1 MKKLTILLCAALA
14 AMTVLSC
21 NKGPKEEA
29 AISPDNQLSK
39 LSSTAVSLLKEA
51 DPNYWGPFVKRAQG
65 LFGELSAAAPG
76 NVGFDSFKGAIE
88 EGGEAEEYSLEEDVY
103 NWIHALVES
112 DHYSLYL
119 TSIRL
124 SMFTGDITLK
134 EVDDEGYKYNEFVY
148 TRSANPLN
156 LVHVYDGKTY
166 KFQFEARDADNNIVG
181 IRQNIDKEEEHRT
194 ELYFPTKVAVHV
206 TENGASFMDLS
217 IEPRLSDLNW
227 DEFLN
232 YSDEIH
238 ANATLTIPGYTLSAQ
253 NAVLTLHGISGKLE
267 LFHGNTSLIALDGEV
282 EIDALDIPTGVGIF
296 SNGGEDVNMYSLILN
311 TALYCANRAEGIM
324 KLMGGQVVLNGEV
337 YPHNLLLAMRQ
348 PIGSDEDWDQDDL
361 RDVSS
366 ALQALVNVKVSY
378 DNGSRVQSVLVL
390 NPAKENESDEHYSF
404 IWGLRFPDQSFKDF
418 EDLAQSE
425 AFDVVIGQLAI
436 FIQHGNAI
444 FNNPEGG
451 E

>member
-1 MKKLTILLCAALA
+1 MKKLTILLCTSFAALA
-14 AMTVLSC
+14 VLSC

-51 DPNYWGPFVKRAQG
+51 DPNYWGPFFKRARG

-76 NVGFDSFKGAIE
+76 NVGFERFKDAIE
-88 EGGEAEEYSLEEDVY
+88 EQGEVEEYSLEEDVY

-112 DHYSLYL
+112 DNYTLYL

-134 EVDDEGYKYNEFVY
+134 EVDDEGEKYNELVY
-148 TRSANPLN
+148 TRSSNPLN

-166 KFQFEARDADNNIVG
+166 KFQFEARDADNNIVK
-181 IRQNIDKEEEHRT
+181 IRQTEDKEEEHRT
-194 ELYFPTKVAVHV
+194 EIYFPTKVAVHV

-217 IEPRLSDLNW
+217 IEPKLSDLNW

-238 ANATLTIPGYTLSAQ
+238 ANATLTIPGYTLSAK
-253 NAVLTLHGISGKLE
+253 NAVITLHGISGKLE

-282 EIDALDIPTGVGIF
+282 EIDVMDIPAGVKIF
-296 SNGGEDVNMYSLILN
+296 SEGSDDINLLSLISN
-311 TALYCANRAEGIM
+311 TALYCANKAEGVM
-324 KLMGGQVVLNGEV
+324 KLMGGQVILNGEV
-337 YPHNLLLAMRQ
+337 YPHNLYLAMRQ
-348 PIGSDEDWDQDDL
+348 PISSDEEWNQNDL

-390 NPAKENESDEHYSF
+390 NPAKKDETDKFYSY

-418 EDLAQSE
+418 EDLAQAE

-436 FIQHGNAI
+436 FMQHGNAI